1 MAQLREKIR
10 TMVRNEFV
18 SRLLAEAEEEKK
30 DEKVYRSSNYN
41 AVWDGFEPGTK
52 TQEIS
57 KKPSKNDF
65 IRWFLKTYIV
75 SPTSSLKLDQEDMKK
90 VMDLY
95 EEAKSPDEFVEQL
108 NLNRWIFANSNFS
121 KDADPL
127 FKMVKA
133 YKDAKEF
140 GGTHIDYGQL
150 QAAMADKSEGEE
162 PGEGART
169 YDTVKGAE
177 EAKTTIADLLAADPT
192 ETTTKQSVLNRIDS
206 GVKHVSGDKR
216 MRAFLS
222 DFLKNPDVDQE
233 VKMVA
238 KRILIR
244 LDKFIN
250 KYIDKYSSMFSDA
263 MINAFNGVGEDDEEA
278 QKKAFAEGVVDF
290 TDKLRKQGVKSLG
303 SQEIDVFNDVITR
316 MAGGGKDVLDMI
328 IQVANNPDESSMYI
342 DEIISELYE
351 GFKEEMDKRTNFNSL
366 GDFIAK
372 IPEVREIRMDLG
384 SISTLGRP
392 AGSTAAAVAARE
404 TLEALKAKY

>member
-41 AVWDGFEPGTK
+41 AVWDGFESGTK

-192 ETTTKQSVLNRIDS
+192 ETTTKQSVLNRIES
-206 GVKHVSGDKR
+206 ALKHVSGDEG
-216 MRAFLS
+216 MLALLS
-222 DFLKNPDVDQE
+222 DFLKNPNADQDA
-233 VKMVA
+233 KMDA
-238 KRILIR
+238 KDMLTR
-244 LDKFIN
+244 LN
-250 KYIDKYSSMFSDA
+250 KIVNSSVDKYSSMFSDS
-263 MINAFNGVGEDDEEA
+263 MVKTFKGVGEDDE
-278 QKKAFAEGVVDF
+278 QSHQKAFAEGIADF
-290 TDKLRKQGVKSLG
+290 TDELRKQGVKSLG

-316 MAGGGKDVLDMI
+316 MAGEGQDVLDMI
-328 IQVANNPDESSMYI
+328 IHTANNPEDSDRYI

-351 GFKEEMDKRTNFNSL
+351 GFKAEMDKRTNFNSL
-366 GDFIAK
+366 GDFIDQN
-372 IPEVREIRMDLG
+372 PEVREIRKELK
-384 SISTLGRP
+384 SIALRGRP
-392 AGSTAAAVAARE
+392 AGSTAAAVAAR
-404 TLEALKAKY
+404 KAKA

>member
-75 SPTSSLKLDQEDMKK
+75 SPSSSLKLDQEDMKK

-192 ETTTKQSVLNRIDS
+192 ETTTKQSVLNRIES
-206 GVKHVSGDKR
+206 ALKHVSGDEG
-216 MRAFLS
+216 MLALLS
-222 DFLKNPDVDQE
+222 DFLKNPNADQDA
-233 VKMVA
+233 KMDA
-238 KRILIR
+238 KDMLTR
-244 LDKFIN
+244 LN
-250 KYIDKYSSMFSDA
+250 KIVNSSVDKYSSMFSDS
-263 MINAFNGVGEDDEEA
+263 MVKTFKGVGEDDE
-278 QKKAFAEGVVDF
+278 QSHQKAFAEGIADF
-290 TDKLRKQGVKSLG
+290 ADELRKQGVKSLG

-316 MAGGGKDVLDMI
+316 MAGEGQDVLDMI
-328 IQVANNPDESSMYI
+328 IHTANNPEDSDRYI

-351 GFKEEMDKRTNFNSL
+351 GFKAEMDKRTNFNSL
-366 GDFIAK
+366 GDFIDQN
-372 IPEVREIRMDLG
+372 PEVREIRKELK
-384 SISTLGRP
+384 SIALRGRP
-392 AGSTAAAVAARE
+392 AGSTAAAVAARK
-404 TLEALKAKY
+404 TKA

>member
-41 AVWDGFEPGTK
+41 TVWDNLESGTK
-52 TQEIS
+52 AQEIS

-75 SPTSSLKLDQEDMKK
+75 SPTSSLKLDKEDVTK

-121 KDADPL
+121 KDADPV

-150 QAAMADKSEGEE
+150 QAAMADKSAGEESEE
-162 PGEGART
+162 PGRT

-192 ETTTKQSVLNRIDS
+192 ETTTKQSVLNRIES
-206 GVKHVSGDKR
+206 ALKHVSGDEG
-216 MRAFLS
+216 MLALLS
-222 DFLKNPDVDQE
+222 DFLKNPNADQDA
-233 VKMVA
+233 KMDA
-238 KRILIR
+238 KDMLTR
-244 LDKFIN
+244 LN
-250 KYIDKYSSMFSDA
+250 KIVNSSVDKYSSMFSDA
-263 MINAFNGVGEDDEEA
+263 MISAFKGVAEEDE
-278 QKKAFAEGVVDF
+278 QGHQKAFAEGIADF
-290 TDKLRKQGVKSLG
+290 ADELRKQGVKSLG

-316 MAGGGKDVLDMI
+316 MAGEGKDVLDMI
-328 IQVANNPDESSMYI
+328 IHTANNPEESDRYI

-351 GFKEEMDKRTNFNSL
+351 GFKAEMDKRTNFNSL
-366 GDFIAK
+366 GDFIDQN
-372 IPEVREIRMDLG
+372 PEVREIRKELK
-384 SISTLGRP
+384 SIALRGRP
-392 AGSTAAAVAARE
+392 AGSTAAAMAAR
-404 TLEALKAKY
+404 KAKA

>member
-192 ETTTKQSVLNRIDS
+192 ETTTKQSVLNRIES
-206 GVKHVSGDKR
+206 ALKHVSGDEG
-216 MRAFLS
+216 MLALLS
-222 DFLKNPDVDQE
+222 DFLKNPNADQDA
-233 VKMVA
+233 KMDA
-238 KRILIR
+238 KDMLTR
-244 LDKFIN
+244 LN
-250 KYIDKYSSMFSDA
+250 KIVNSSVDKYSSMFSDS
-263 MINAFNGVGEDDEEA
+263 MVKAFKGVGEDDE
-278 QKKAFAEGVVDF
+278 QSHQKAFAEGIADF
-290 TDKLRKQGVKSLG
+290 TDELRKQGVKSLG

-316 MAGGGKDVLDMI
+316 MAGEGQDVLDMI
-328 IQVANNPDESSMYI
+328 IHTANNPEDSDRYI

-351 GFKEEMDKRTNFNSL
+351 GFKAEMDKRTNFNSL
-366 GDFIAK
+366 GDFIDQN
-372 IPEVREIRMDLG
+372 PEVREIRKELK
-384 SISTLGRP
+384 SIALRGRP
-392 AGSTAAAVAARE
+392 AGSTAAAVAAR
-404 TLEALKAKY
+404 KAKA